1 MEPHE
6 IEYVISMATPYD
18 IASIIT
24 FENSHLVA
32 QALALEA
39 PEVAKAFYA
48 ELDYWKQTGRI

>member
-1 MEPHE
+1 MERHE
-6 IEYVISMATPYD
+6 IEYVASIATPYD

-32 QALALEA
+32 QALALET
-39 PEVAKAFYA
+39 PEIAKALYE